1 VTTTPPPEQHTGP
14 GYGYGRGMNMMGA
27 MVPGNAELVIY
38 VAAVI
43 LVAIIAL
50 ASDAVNS
57 GAFVTS
63 FTVLTLA
70 YLVSRGIAK
79 AGKVIER

>member
-1 VTTTPPPEQHTGP
+1 
-14 GYGYGRGMNMMGA
+14 MNTMGW
-27 MVPGNAELVIY
+27 MVPGNAELVVY
-38 VAAVI
+38 VVAVI

-50 ASDAVNS
+50 ASDAVNAS
-57 GAFVTS
+57 AFVVS

-79 AGKVIER
+79 AGKVLER

>member
-1 VTTTPPPEQHTGP
+1 VTTPPPEQHTSS
-14 GYGYGRGMNMMGA
+14 GYGMNTMGS
-27 MVPGNAELVIY
+27 MVPGNAELIVY
-38 VAAVI
+38 VVAVI

-57 GAFVTS
+57 AAFVTS

-79 AGKVIER
+79 AGKVLER

>member
-1 VTTTPPPEQHTGP
+1 VTTTPPPEHHTSA
-14 GYGYGRGMNMMGA
+14 GYGMNMMGS
-27 MVPGNAELVIY
+27 MMPGNAELVVY
-38 VAAVI
+38 VVAVI

-79 AGKVIER
+79 AGKVLER